1 MVLLP
6 VYNETN
12 IYSSHIFDQRWET
25 KNCITKH
32 VFIFANISHIH
43 VVKCSL
49 QGTNTTNRITDVDM
63 ISRYTMTRYK
73 LYNYKIYILIF
84 YQTWWSIKSAIL
96 KIYEW
101 EILHFEQIFSLYQML
116 YNIHAT
122 AV

>member
-49 QGTNTTNRITDVDM
+49 QGTNTTNRITDVQRIHWTWSLDIQWLDINYINPKF
-63 ISRYTMTRYK
+63 IS
-73 LYNYKIYILIF
+73 
-84 YQTWWSIKSAIL
+84 
-96 KIYEW
+96 
-101 EILHFEQIFSLYQML
+101 
-116 YNIHAT
+116 
-122 AV
+122 